1 MGRVL
6 ALLLGAGIASLGTSA
21 LAQPNA
27 CTLEEAAGFTEP
39 STVAEVAAREPGIVA
54 KVLVEDGDQVK
65 SGQILAE
72 LDKRLA
78 QAELDAARARAQS
91 DGQMAVAQAK
101 LDQAKRRM
109 DEIAKLQTSRA
120 VRPLEL
126 MTTQAEL
133 AIAEAEFQSAQDA
146 RRVATIDADVARA
159 KLDLLEVRAPFD
171 GVVKEVHRKVSELVG
186 MGGDARVVTMFELDP
201 LYVDFFVPVGCVGN
215 ATSKGSRLSVHL
227 ARLDQTLQA
236 VVRTLDP
243 SIDAPTGMRR
253 IKLEIA
259 NADYALLSGERLTL
273 TLPIGVLER

>member
-215 ATSKGSRLSVHL
+215 GTSKGSRLSVHL

-253 IKLEIA
+253 ITLEIA
-259 NADYALLSGERLTL
+259 NPDYALLSGERLTL
-273 TLPIGVLER
+273 NLPIGVLER